1 MHPVR
6 FLSLRLTDS
15 AVKIYMQKFT
25 TFKGLVAPLFQ
36 TNIDTD
42 QIIPKQFLTRI
53 ERTGYG
59 AFLFNDWRLNSDG
72 SPKPDFVLNDER
84 YSGASILV
92 AGANFGCGSSREH
105 APWSLLDYGFRV
117 VIAPS
122 FGDIFFNNSLKN
134 GLLPVRLSEDTVDN
148 IVERAKTI
156 DNYSLTID
164 LENKT
169 VSDGSGINASFEIDE
184 FRRYCLLN
192 GLDDIGLTLQHADK
206 IDVYESAKAVT
217 RHPQQ

>member
-1 MHPVR
+1 ME
-6 FLSLRLTDS
+6 
-15 AVKIYMQKFT
+15 KFT
-25 TFKGLVAPLFQ
+25 TFEGSVVPLFQ

-59 AFLFNDWRLNSDG
+59 AFLFNDWRLNPNG
-72 SPKPDFVLNDER
+72 SPKPDFALNDSR
-84 YSGASILV
+84 YAGASILV

-105 APWSLLDYGFRV
+105 APWSLLDYGFRA

-134 GLLPVRLSEDTVDN
+134 GFLPVRLDEA
-148 IVERAKTI
+148 IVEGIVEKAKTV

-169 VSDGSGINASFEIDE
+169 VTDGRGLNASFEIDE

-192 GLDDIGLTLQHADK
+192 GLDDIGLTLTNEEK
-206 IDVYESAKAVT
+206 ITAYEQRSGIASRFASV
-217 RHPQQ
+217 

>member
-1 MHPVR
+1 MN
-6 FLSLRLTDS
+6 
-15 AVKIYMQKFT
+15 KFI
-25 TFKGLVAPLFQ
+25 TFEGLVAPLFQ

-59 AFLFNDWRLNSDG
+59 AFLFNDWRRNPDG
-72 SPKPDFVLNDER
+72 TMKPDFVLNDPK
-84 YSGASILV
+84 YKGASILV

-105 APWSLLDYGFRV
+105 APWSLMDYGFRA

-134 GLLPVRLSEDTVDN
+134 GLLPVRLEEQ
-148 IVERAKTI
+148 IVEEIAEKSKTQAG
-156 DNYSLTID
+156 YTVEID
-164 LENKT
+164 LANKQ
-169 VSDGSGINASFEIDE
+169 VIDGQGVAAAFEIDE

-192 GLDDIGLTLQHADK
+192 GLDDIGLTLENEAK
-206 IDVYESAKAVT
+206 ITQYEQKSGVTARFTAV
-217 RHPQQ
+217 

>member
-1 MHPVR
+1 
-6 FLSLRLTDS
+6 
-15 AVKIYMQKFT
+15 MQKFI
-25 TFKGLVAPLFQ
+25 TFEGLVAPLFQ

-72 SPKPDFVLNDER
+72 TPKPDFVLNDPK
-84 YSGASILV
+84 YKGASILV

-105 APWSLLDYGFRV
+105 APWSLMDLGFRA

-134 GLLPVRLSEDTVDN
+134 GLVPVRLDDSIVET
-148 IVERAKTI
+148 IVERAKTL
-156 DNYSLTID
+156 DDYSLTID
-164 LENKT
+164 LANQT
-169 VSDGSGINASFEIDE
+169 VADRNGLTATFEIDE
-184 FRRYCLLN
+184 FRRYCLIN
-192 GLDDIGLTLQHADK
+192 GLDDIGLTLQHEQK
-206 IDVYESAKAVT
+206 ITEFEQGSSAASRFSTV
-217 RHPQQ
+217 